1 MRGPDSFGV
10 AGGERSEG
18 GSAGGERS
26 EGERQQLAEYLGD
39 HAPFQSMTPEAL
51 ADLAEAASTH
61 TFGTGDV
68 IVDYSTQVPNE
79 IWVLVSGHVALAAEP
94 DGGGDPVD
102 SVGPGGVFGYF
113 PLLTGGRVQFV
124 ALATEPSTLIRLP
137 GSPVRSLFAKP
148 AGLSYLATKAWDVIS
163 SRGPAQR
170 FSLSPVADLV
180 PGEPLLT
187 SADTTVRDTVVQM
200 SQRRVS
206 YALIPLPDG
215 TFGIFTDRDLRTR
228 VVAAGIGL
236 DAPVSQVMSAPAT
249 TVTGDRAAA
258 TVLIDMLE
266 SGLHHMPVLTE
277 QGRILGVVEETDLV
291 ASATRR
297 SFVLRRSIAMA
308 SDIAEL
314 RSAACQI
321 SNLAVELFRG
331 GTDAAGTSGVLSV
344 VIDAVVRRA
353 LELVLADHQGEWKG
367 EFAWLTLGSIA
378 RREAMPSSD
387 VDSALS
393 WRTDTAATKE
403 VFLGIASEVQAA
415 LDSFD
420 LPADTNGAVASRSLF
435 ARSSSQWAAAAAGW
449 LDDPLKDRGLIMS
462 SLLLDGRVVWGD
474 PALHTVPSAFRGI
487 SVEHPDA
494 LRLQFL
500 DALAGKV
507 RTRSLRDVI
516 SRRGGTFDLKHHAL
530 TPIVNLARWGG
541 LTVGVV
547 AASTPARLKAAAGNG
562 ILSEDDA
569 TVLREV
575 FDLLQRLRM
584 THQIEQITAGLTP
597 GDVIAMSD
605 LSPLSRSQL
614 NDGLRETAAVQRRV
628 RQVSTMTAGRG
639 LS

>member
-1 MRGPDSFGV
+1 M
-10 AGGERSEG
+10 
-18 GSAGGERS
+18 
-26 EGERQQLAEYLGD
+26 
-39 HAPFQSMTPEAL
+39 
-51 ADLAEAASTH
+51 
-61 TFGTGDV
+61 
-68 IVDYSTQVPNE
+68 
-79 IWVLVSGHVALAAEP
+79 
-94 DGGGDPVD
+94 
-102 SVGPGGVFGYF
+102 
-113 PLLTGGRVQFV
+113 
-124 ALATEPSTLIRLP
+124 
-137 GSPVRSLFAKP
+137 
-148 AGLSYLATKAWDVIS
+148 
-163 SRGPAQR
+163 
-170 FSLSPVADLV
+170 
-180 PGEPLLT
+180 
-187 SADTTVRDTVVQM
+187 
-200 SQRRVS
+200 
-206 YALIPLPDG
+206 
-215 TFGIFTDRDLRTR
+215 
-228 VVAAGIGL
+228 
-236 DAPVSQVMSAPAT
+236 
-249 TVTGDRAAA
+249 
-258 TVLIDMLE
+258 
-266 SGLHHMPVLTE
+266 
-277 QGRILGVVEETDLV
+277 
-291 ASATRR
+291 
-297 SFVLRRSIAMA
+297 
-308 SDIAEL
+308 
-314 RSAACQI
+314 
-321 SNLAVELFRG
+321 
-331 GTDAAGTSGVLSV
+331 
-344 VIDAVVRRA
+344 IDAVVRRA